1 MLNNKFLKEKKIDYK
16 KNYNNLLLGLKKEKP
31 MIKPY
36 FIIDDKKKF
45 ENLFSNSND
54 DENKPK
60 KNSGCIVV
68 SSIFLCVTLIIF
80 VKYN

>member
-36 FIIDDKKKF
+36 FIIDDKKKIK
-45 ENLFSNSND
+45 NQLSNSND

-60 KNSGCIVV
+60 NSGCVVV